1 MIVPSWAILTMTGAV
16 FWGLAYALLGKLLHS
31 GVSSAFALASIGV
44 FTLSTYMIVLS
55 RSGTFYAGIEIL
67 QQNRIALICLLA
79 AAACLISGQFLV
91 YKAIAL
97 KDAPHVA
104 ILEIS
109 YPIFTCL
116 FTWLLFRNLE
126 LSWNIVIGGALI
138 FIGSALVLFKSSQA

>member
-1 MIVPSWAILTMTGAV
+1 MIVPSWAILTMAGAV

-126 LSWNIVIGGALI
+126 LSWNIVVGGALI

>member
-1 MIVPSWAILTMTGAV
+1 MIVPSWAILTMAGAV

>member
-1 MIVPSWAILTMTGAV
+1 MIIAPWALLTMAGAI

-31 GVSSAFALASIGV
+31 GISSSFALVCIGV

-55 RSGTFYAGIEIL
+55 RSGTFQAGIEIM
-67 QQNRIALICLLA
+67 QQNKVALLCLLGV
-79 AAACLISGQFLV
+79 AACLISGQFLV

-116 FTWLLFRNLE
+116 FTWVLFRNLE
-126 LSWNIVIGGALI
+126 MSWNIVVGGALI
-138 FIGSALVLFKSSQA
+138 FIGSALVLFKSSQS

>member
-1 MIVPSWAILTMTGAV
+1 MLVSSWAFLTVCGAV

-31 GVSSAFALASIGV
+31 GIASSFALTSIGIC
-44 FTLSTYMIVLS
+44 TLSTYIFVMMKTGVLPAS
-55 RSGTFYAGIEIL
+55 LAVVNDNKFIL
-67 QQNRIALICLLA
+67 VLLVA
-79 AAACLISGQFLV
+79 VAACLISGQFLI

-116 FTWLLFRNLE
+116 FTWAFFRNLE
-126 LSWNIVIGGALI
+126 LSWHIIVGGALI
-138 FIGSALVLFKSSQA
+138 LAGSALVLFKSNQG